1 MSLFWRKRA
10 RRAGLYIHVHV
21 FSIIT
26 LAIAGGIGDRDGLI
40 FASLGRMRTDDPI
53 GLVVLDVER
62 AVMTIGARLCEEA
75 TKFRIDDSRQK
86 MLLGTLAVL
95 ALRGEQI
102 AEFLLAHLLVLG
114 RNLLGGREYW
124 NLNVSEPR
132 TEPFTSSRSTFG
144 VDLVG
149 TGLVPFMIRIIISRT
164 KDNVLVVGP
173 YFETSYLTVGAAKK
187 RAILFAVNDPRQQ
200 LFFFTGHMLAVD
212 VKNLLESEY
221 M

>member
-124 NLNVSEPR
+124 NLDVSEPR
-132 TEPFTSSRSTFG
+132 TEPITSSRSTFG

-173 YFETSYLTVGAAKK
+173 YFETSHVTVGAAQK
-187 RAILFAVNDPRQQ
+187 RAILFAVDDPRQQ
-200 LFFFTGHMLAVD
+200 LFFFTGHMLPVV
-212 VKNLLESEY
+212 VKNLL
-221 M
+221 

>member
-1 MSLFWRKRA
+1 MAEELVA
-10 RRAGLYIHVHV
+10 PDVHVHV
-21 FSIIT
+21 FSTIP
-26 LAIAGGIGDRDGLI
+26 LATAGGIGDRDGLI
-40 FASLGRMRTDDPI
+40 FASLGRTRTDDPI

-62 AVMTIGARLCEEA
+62 GVMTIGARLCEEA
-75 TKFRIDDSRQK
+75 TKFGVDDSRQQ

-95 ALRGEQI
+95 PLCGEQI
-102 AEFLLAHLLVLG
+102 AEFLLAHLLVRG

-149 TGLVPFMIRIIISRT
+149 TGLEPFMIRIIISRT

-173 YFETSYLTVGAAKK
+173 NFETSKLAVGAAKK
-187 RAILFAVNDPRQQ
+187 RTMLFAVDDPRQQ
-200 LFFFTGHMLAVD
+200 FFFFTGHMLAVD
-212 VKNLLESEY
+212 AKNLLESE
-221 M
+221 

>member
-1 MSLFWRKRA
+1 M
-10 RRAGLYIHVHV
+10 YIHVHV

-124 NLNVSEPR
+124 NLDVSEPR
-132 TEPFTSSRSTFG
+132 TEPITSSRSTFG

-149 TGLVPFMIRIIISRT
+149 TGLVPFMIQIIISRT

-173 YFETSYLTVGAAKK
+173 YFETSHVTVGAAQK
-187 RAILFAVNDPRQQ
+187 RAILFAVDDPRQQ
-200 LFFFTGHMLAVD
+200 LFFFTGHMLPVV
-212 VKNLLESEY
+212 VKNLL
-221 M
+221 